1 MGWGLGGGEEKGTV
15 PEVRS
20 AEGTRY
26 LLQQEDFL
34 AVFGQVVRREA
45 ALDAC
50 PDHNGVIELPLSSH
64 PAR

>member
-1 MGWGLGGGEEKGTV
+1 MIRSSTPPPAGSRKASGGWGAGEEKGTV

-34 AVFGQVVRREA
+34 AVFGQVVA
-45 ALDAC
+45 VKQ
-50 PDHNGVIELPLSSH
+50 PWM
-64 PAR
+64 PAP